1 MPGKR
6 CIERAVRNDN
16 DRKTRRNKYADVL
29 ENRAV
34 NGVWKLQRRV
44 YEVLRNEDGVGTVEV
59 VLLILVATGLVLIFK
74 DRITE
79 LVTNIFGK
87 ITSQAGKI

>member
-1 MPGKR
+1 MLMYWK
-6 CIERAVRNDN
+6 
-16 DRKTRRNKYADVL
+16 
-29 ENRAV
+29 NRAV
-34 NGVWKLQRRV
+34 NGAWKLQRRV

-59 VLLILVATGLVLIFK
+59 VLLVVATGLVLIFK

>member
-1 MPGKR
+1 MLMYWK
-6 CIERAVRNDN
+6 
-16 DRKTRRNKYADVL
+16 
-29 ENRAV
+29 NRAV

-87 ITSQAGKI
+87 IRPRQGRYEAESRKVRRRASCCILCR

>member
-1 MPGKR
+1 MLMYWK
-6 CIERAVRNDN
+6 
-16 DRKTRRNKYADVL
+16 
-29 ENRAV
+29 NRAV
-34 NGVWKLQRRV
+34 NGVWKLQIRV

>member
-1 MPGKR
+1 M
-6 CIERAVRNDN
+6 
-16 DRKTRRNKYADVL
+16 
-29 ENRAV
+29 

>member
-1 MPGKR
+1 MLMYWK
-6 CIERAVRNDN
+6 
-16 DRKTRRNKYADVL
+16 
-29 ENRAV
+29 NRAV
-34 NGVWKLQRRV
+34 NGAWKLLRRV

>member
-1 MPGKR
+1 MLMYWK
-6 CIERAVRNDN
+6 
-16 DRKTRRNKYADVL
+16 
-29 ENRAV
+29 NRAV

-87 ITSQAGKI
+87 SRPRQGRYEAESRKVRRRASCCILCR

>member
-1 MPGKR
+1 MLMYWK
-6 CIERAVRNDN
+6 
-16 DRKTRRNKYADVL
+16 
-29 ENRAV
+29 NRAV

-87 ITSQAGKI
+87 ITSQAGRYEAESRKVRRRASCCILCR

>member
-1 MPGKR
+1 MLVYWK
-6 CIERAVRNDN
+6 NLD
-16 DRKTRRNKYADVL
+16 
-29 ENRAV
+29 V

-44 YEVLRNEDGVGTVEV
+44 YDVLRNEDGVGTVEG

>member
-1 MPGKR
+1 MLMYWK
-6 CIERAVRNDN
+6 
-16 DRKTRRNKYADVL
+16 
-29 ENRAV
+29 NRAV
-34 NGVWKLQRRV
+34 NGEWKLQRRE

-79 LVTNIFGK
+79 LVTNIFVK
-87 ITSQAGKI
+87 ITLQAGKI

>member
-1 MPGKR
+1 MLMYWK
-6 CIERAVRNDN
+6 
-16 DRKTRRNKYADVL
+16 
-29 ENRAV
+29 NRAV
-34 NGVWKLQRRV
+34 NGAWKLQRRA

>member
-1 MPGKR
+1 MLMYWK
-6 CIERAVRNDN
+6 
-16 DRKTRRNKYADVL
+16 
-29 ENRAV
+29 NRTV
-34 NGVWKLQRRV
+34 NGAWKLQRRV

-59 VLLILVATGLVLIFK
+59 VLLILVATGLVLIFT

>member
-1 MPGKR
+1 MLMYWK
-6 CIERAVRNDN
+6 
-16 DRKTRRNKYADVL
+16 
-29 ENRAV
+29 NRAV
-34 NGVWKLQRRV
+34 NVAWKLQRRV

>member
-1 MPGKR
+1 MLVYWK
-6 CIERAVRNDN
+6 
-16 DRKTRRNKYADVL
+16 
-29 ENRAV
+29 NRAA

-44 YEVLRNEDGVGTVEV
+44 YEALQNEDGVGTVEV

-74 DRITE
+74 DRITD